1 MRWKDRWKDTA
12 ITSKSYPGWTRRGW
26 RSRLSTCQKAKGM
39 AKPDEC
45 RPELDIQIRFS
56 KKREFLAVGQ
66 TEEGREGNKAFPS
79 LERKKKFFEK
89 KKIFWEILKKI

>member
-1 MRWKDRWKDTA
+1 
-12 ITSKSYPGWTRRGW
+12 
-26 RSRLSTCQKAKGM
+26 M
-39 AKPDEC
+39 AKPDKT

-79 LERKKKFFEK
+79 LERKKKVFREKKRYFEK
-89 KKIFWEILKKI
+89 F